1 MSLNFLI
8 KSIRRLS
15 LSDMKQMNILFV
27 YFDISIFNILFPGTW
42 WKKSLGI
49 QVLFFSFQAK

>member
-8 KSIRRLS
+8 NSIRRLS

-27 YFDISIFNILFPGTW
+27 YIDISIF
-42 WKKSLGI
+42 
-49 QVLFFSFQAK
+49 